1 MKSLQ
6 FRSIAPKAPFI
17 VPSPSSAVLACQPPA
32 ALPEANSGS
41 TPKSIVVPT
50 QNYALMQ
57 IAGQEG
63 TFSLVALPP
72 PVSSQT
78 TQQQPQQTQSIQK
91 NLKLPIPRYK
101 PVRRAAT
108 TDKVRTTPIALKVK
122 TSSGVAVTKKVS
134 STPSLINEKKEECTV
149 TQNQK
154 EEQSEQ
160 VILIDTAPSEIS
172 APVILP
178 DNAVLYPGSQL
189 EQPPVKTEQS
199 AITGVAKNLCP
210 PSTLPTALKTSP
222 AKSQEQS
229 GSMMRMCQS
238 KSGAAQLPDGIAVLS
253 AAIFGKAVQIV
264 SSPPKGKVPILP
276 YSKMKPTLIPAAK
289 LNLSQDKDC
298 LSGSDPMIP
307 KDPPLSIH
315 ETSQAQAHQPQN
327 KNPLMS
333 SLQKLPGKK
342 RGRKRKTME
351 DILAYDA
358 RKKRSLAFFR
368 RRIPEK
374 PAVVMPGSKQ
384 KEVDISKKYRSIQP
398 KPVFVMEA
406 IPKLLSL
413 PANASTSDGQ
423 EPELLPSQ
431 QQFLTPTAT
440 KDQDSPTEKTLV
452 ALDLSTTSH
461 SRVFVSSNSIHRC
474 PTCSRC
480 FQFKHHLQSHMN
492 SHTSSRPYVCPMCR
506 KAYTHSGSLST
517 HMNLHHS
524 EAQSRR
530 PVSCEFCKKAFGY
543 MGVYFN
549 HLRKVHNVLLTM
561 EPSIK
566 RHEEDVEGGDS
577 KTRIEQDPVELQ
589 IKCGRCQVVTPSFA
603 NMRMHLVYVH
613 GEEVLIQ
620 LQEDQ
625 PSPGGL
631 NAEEELLKRV
641 VHYWR
646 QPTKKDNLIKCSNC
660 DEEFFSFAKLKRHMM
675 FHHCGSEEEDSKTF
689 STSPG
694 DGCFGVLAAGS
705 AFNCVLC
712 SKVLDTKEAV
722 VEHWRGHHHC
732 EQPSLLWAALS
743 SYSGL
748 EDDEANRDLDTLVP
762 SPH

>member
-6 FRSIAPKAPFI
+6 FRSIAPKAPVI
-17 VPSPSSAVLACQPPA
+17 VPSPSATVLACQPPM

-108 TDKVRTTPIALKVK
+108 ADKVRTSTISLRVK
-122 TSSGVAVTKKVS
+122 TSSGVAATKKLVS
-134 STPSLINEKKEECTV
+134 STPSLIKEKEECTV

-154 EEQSEQ
+154 PTEEQSEQ
-160 VILIDTAPSEIS
+160 VILIDPAPSEIS
-172 APVILP
+172 APALLP
-178 DNAVLYPGSQL
+178 DNAVLFPGSQL
-189 EQPPVKTEQS
+189 EQAPVKTEQT
-199 AITGVAKNLCP
+199 AITVTQNLCP
-210 PSTLPTALKTSP
+210 PSTLPTAQTSP
-222 AKSQEQS
+222 AKSLEQS
-229 GSMMRMCQS
+229 GSMMKMCQS
-238 KSGAAQLPDGIAVLS
+238 KPAAAQLPDITVIS

-264 SSPPKGKVPILP
+264 PSPPKGKLPILP
-276 YSKMKPTLIPAAK
+276 YSKMKTALIPAAK

-298 LSGSDPMIP
+298 LSRSRPMSP
-307 KDPPLSIH
+307 KDPPSSIH
-315 ETSQAQAHQPQN
+315 RTSQAQAHQPQN
-327 KNPLMS
+327 KNPLIPVMS
-333 SLQKLPGKK
+333 NLQKLPGKK

-358 RKKRSLAFFR
+358 RKKRSLSFFR

-374 PAVVMPGSKQ
+374 PAVVMSGSMQ
-384 KEVDISKKYRSIQP
+384 KEVDISKYRSIQP

-406 IPKLLSL
+406 IPKILSL
-413 PANASTSDGQ
+413 PASTSDGQ
-423 EPELLPSQ
+423 EPELPPSQ
-431 QQFLTPTAT
+431 QLSTPTAT
-440 KDQDSPTEKTLV
+440 KDRDSSNEKTLV
-452 ALDLSTTSH
+452 ALDLTTTSH
-461 SRVFVSSNSIHRC
+461 SRIFITSRSIHRC

-492 SHTSSRPYVCPMCR
+492 SHTSSRPHVCPVCR
-506 KAYTHSGSLST
+506 RAYTHSGSLST
-517 HMNLHHS
+517 HMKLHHS
-524 EAQSRR
+524 EVRSRR

-549 HLRKVHNVLLTM
+549 HLRKVHKVLLTA

-566 RHEEDVEGGDS
+566 RHEEDVAVEGEDS
-577 KTRIEQDPVELQ
+577 EAPDEQDPVELQ
-589 IKCGRCQVVTPSFA
+589 MKCGRCQVVTHSFA
-603 NMRMHLVYVH
+603 DMRTHLVHVH
-613 GEEVLIQ
+613 GEEVPIQ
-620 LQEDQ
+620 LREGQ

-631 NAEEELLKRV
+631 NAEEELVKRAA
-641 VHYWR
+641 HYWGH
-646 QPTKKDNLIKCSNC
+646 PNKKGNLVKCGNC
-660 DEEFFSFAKLKRHMM
+660 DAEFFSFAKLKRHMM
-675 FHHCGSEEEDSKTF
+675 FRHRGSEEEDTKTI
-689 STSPG
+689 SMSAAVG
-694 DGCFGVLAAGS
+694 VLGVLAAGS

-722 VEHWRGHHHC
+722 WEHWRGHHHC

-743 SYSGL
+743 TYSGL
-748 EDDEANRDLDTLVP
+748 EDEANRDLDTLVP